1 MNKKKFAVWLL
12 FLIPAAGGWFFFP
25 VKPDLYRNA
34 YFSSVVYDR
43 NGVLLSMATAKDEIY
58 RVYTPLSD
66 ISQDLI
72 KAVLLYED
80 RYYYYHFGFNPF
92 SVLRSAW
99 TMAFG
104 GRKMGAST
112 ITMQLARAVYGLNTS
127 NICGKIKQIV
137 YAVVIEAYY
146 SKKEILEAYL
156 NVAPYGHNIE
166 GVGAAS
172 LIYFHTEA
180 KKLSVQQAMVL
191 AVIPQ
196 NPVLR
201 APDTARGIERVLE
214 AENYLAEK
222 WKRNGN
228 KDTKS
233 VFLPLKV
240 YKMSEIPFKAPHW
253 SRRMMKD
260 NSGNIRT
267 SLDYGLQKE
276 LEKIFYEYIKSKR
289 IKGVKNGAVLL
300 KNFRTGETLAY
311 IGSISFFDDA
321 VQGQVDG
328 VDSLRSPGS
337 VLKPFIYALAMD
349 YGIIHPMS
357 LLKDIPRNYGVY
369 SPENFDR
376 HYKGA
381 VSATDALNSSRNVPA
396 VELLLALPDNAFY
409 RMLQKAGIRRLK
421 SADFYGLA
429 LALGGA
435 EITLENAVDLY
446 AMLGNLGVYRD
457 NQRMLSPE
465 SAFLTVDMLSKN
477 PFEQKLSRYI
487 KKDEKDIPVAWKT
500 GTSYSYKD
508 AWTAGLFGD
517 FALGVWIG
525 NFDGE
530 PNHSFVG
537 RTMAAPLFFKI
548 VDYMK
553 RRYPMESRDIALPYG
568 LNLQQVDICDGT
580 FDIAGKYCPYSFK
593 SWIIP
598 LKSPIKVSDI
608 HRLLPV
614 MIDSGKRACRYEK
627 GKTILKVFEVW
638 PSDLA
643 AVFKRLGI
651 HKNSPPPFAKDC
663 LDEEIVYYGK
673 KPEIIYPVAGLEY
686 MIDVD
691 AGSVNIPFKATIDN
705 DASTV
710 FWFVDDAYVGK
721 SLKNE
726 MFSWSAKPGDFVL
739 TAVDDLGRNSTAKI
753 VVRSAK

>member
-1 MNKKKFAVWLL
+1 LNKKKFAVLFFLL
-12 FLIPAAGGWFFFP
+12 FSVAGWYFFP
-25 VKPDLYRNA
+25 AKPDLYRNA
-34 YFSSVVYDR
+34 YFSPVVYDR
-43 NGVLLSMATAKDEIY
+43 HGVLLSIATAKDEIY
-58 RVYTPLSD
+58 RVYTPLKD
-66 ISQDLI
+66 ISRDLI

-80 RYYYYHFGFNPF
+80 KYYYYHFGFNPL

-99 TMAFG
+99 STVTG
-104 GRKMGAST
+104 VRKMGAST

-127 NICGKIKQIV
+127 NICGKIKQIF
-137 YAVVIEAYY
+137 YSVVIETYY
-146 SKKEILEAYL
+146 SKNEILEAYL
-156 NVAPYGHNIE
+156 NIAPYGHNIE

-172 LIYFHTEA
+172 LIYFHIDA
-180 KKLSVQQAMVL
+180 KRLSVQQSLIL

-201 APDTARGIERVLE
+201 APDTEKGVKRVFE
-214 AENYLAEK
+214 AENYLAQK
-222 WKRNGN
+222 WKNEGN
-228 KDTKS
+228 KGTEA

-240 YKMSEIPFKAPHW
+240 YKMSEIPFRAPHW

-260 NSGNIRT
+260 SGGNIHT
-267 SLDYGLQKE
+267 SLDYRLQKE
-276 LEKIFYEYIKSKR
+276 LEKILSDYVKSKK
-289 IKGVKNGAVLL
+289 IKGVRNGAVLL

-311 IGSISFFDDA
+311 IGSVSFFDDS

-409 RMLQKAGIRRLK
+409 RMLQKAGIRKLK

-457 NQRMLSPE
+457 KQRMLSKE

-553 RRYPMESRDIALPYG
+553 RRYPMESREIALPYG

-614 MIDSGKRACRYEK
+614 MIDGGKRACRYEK

-663 LDEEIVYYGK
+663 LDEEEIYYGK
-673 KPEIIYPVAGLEY
+673 KPEIVYPVVGLDY
-686 MIDVD
+686 MISTDD
-691 AGSVNIPFKATIDN
+691 GSENIPFKATIDN

-710 FWFVDDAYVGK
+710 FWFVNDAYVGK

-726 MFSWSAKPGDFVL
+726 IFSWPAKTGDFVL

-753 VVRSAK
+753 TVRSSK